1 MDLVVLA
8 NREPVRR
15 VGDHYEVAVGGLAA
29 ALFPVLRELGG
40 SWVAWN
46 PEGPDL
52 ELSLGN
58 VRVRRVGL
66 SPAEVRGYY
75 GGFANRALWP
85 LMHGMLDKFE
95 HRRAWWRAYQEVNRR
110 FARAAE
116 RIPARRYWVHDY
128 HLALAPAL
136 LREARPGARIGVF
149 WHVPWPP
156 ASQFFALPEAEELMA
171 GLLGANLIGFHTE
184 EYRHYFLETAR
195 ALGYRVEGNA
205 VWSGERPVRVGVF
218 PIGVDTEGLLE
229 EARGAASL
237 AEAIR
242 RKEGERVLFVGA
254 DRLDYTK
261 GIPERIKAW
270 RRFLARHRC
279 YRDRARLRL
288 LLSPSRSSLPAYRA
302 LAREVRALAREVGGR
317 YPGALELRVAALSR
331 AELLAHYRAARFA
344 AVTPLKDGMNLV
356 AQEFSLVGGGIPLL
370 SRFAGAADY
379 LKEALIV
386 NPYDEE
392 GLADAFAEAM
402 AMDEAE
408 LKARKAALMERV
420 RALDV
425 RGWAR
430 SFLEALDATPQG

>member
-1 MDLVVLA
+1 VDLVVLA

-46 PEGPDL
+46 PGGPDV

-66 SPAEVRGYY
+66 KTAEVRGYY

-95 HRRAWWRAYQEVNRR
+95 HRRAWWRAYQAVNRR
-110 FARAAE
+110 FAVAAQE
-116 RIPARRYWVHDY
+116 LDAGRYWVHDY

-136 LREARPGARIGVF
+136 LRKARPVARIGIF

-156 ASQFFALPEAEELMA
+156 SAAFFALPEAKEVVA
-171 GLLGANLIGFHTE
+171 GLLGADLIGFHTE

-205 VWSGERPVRVGVF
+205 VWSGTRPVRVGVF

-229 EARGAASL
+229 EARRAAPL

-242 RKEGERVLFVGA
+242 RREGERVLFVGA

-270 RRFLARHRC
+270 RRFLARHR
-279 YRDRARLRL
+279 RTRERARLRL

-302 LAREVRALAREVGGR
+302 LAREVRALAREVGRR

-356 AQEFSLVGGGIPLL
+356 AQEFALVGGGIPLL

-392 GLADAFAEAM
+392 GLADAYAEAM

-408 LKARKAALMERV
+408 LTARKAALMERV

-430 SFLEALDATPQG
+430 RFLEALDAAPEG